1 MHVRSHGRGRPVTLL
16 AAALASAA
24 LAIPATALGHAELDT
39 ITPANGATVTESPPE
54 IVATF
59 TETLDPS
66 KSSIVVVTAA
76 GAEVASGGVVG
87 ADLKTMTLALPTLE
101 PGAYQVR
108 WTSTSAEDGD
118 LDRGTTGF
126 TYAPAP
132 TPSPT
137 ATPAPS
143 ATPVPTQA
151 ATPSPSAAPVASPS
165 PSANGQ
171 PASTSTADLI
181 IPIIAA
187 VVVIGGLG
195 YWLLRRRSRTGGTP

>member
-1 MHVRSHGRGRPVTLL
+1 MHPHVPGRGRPVTLL
-16 AAALASAA
+16 AAALAVIA
-24 LAIPATALGHAELDT
+24 LALPATALGHAELDT
-39 ITPANGATVTESPPE
+39 ITPANGSTVTESPQQ

-76 GAEVASGGVVG
+76 GSEVASGGVVG
-87 ADLKTMTLALPTLE
+87 ADLKTMTIALPALE

-108 WTSTSAEDGD
+108 WTSTSAQDGD

-132 TPSPT
+132 TSSPT
-137 ATPAPS
+137 PIPAAS
-143 ATPVPTQA
+143 ATPVATQA
-151 ATPSPSAAPVASPS
+151 ATPSPSAAPAASPS

-171 PASTSTADLI
+171 PASSSTADVL

-195 YWLLRRRSRTGGTP
+195 YWLLRGRSRTGGTP